1 MPEIAM
7 ISVVVVV
14 VVVVILALQYGRRE
28 IVG

>member
-7 ISVVVVV
+7 ISVVVV